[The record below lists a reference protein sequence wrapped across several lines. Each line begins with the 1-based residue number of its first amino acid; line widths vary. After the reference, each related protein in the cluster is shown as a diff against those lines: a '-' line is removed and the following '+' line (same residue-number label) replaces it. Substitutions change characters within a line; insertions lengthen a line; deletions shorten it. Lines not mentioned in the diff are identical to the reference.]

1 MCVTLVCVNDRE
13 KTEIIQWKFSLLAAL
28 KPRILCFP
36 WHERSKI
43 PFFFFPVGQTL
54 TSDKGKLLSRTLVW
68 PWVLSGKD
76 PLFPD
81 WPHISYSHLIL
92 QGCFS
97 LSHELPEDR
106 WNFLPTMS
114 FYLEIF
120 FPKGHDRSCEMS
132 PGLFSLGIRQ
142 NLVQCLL
149 CRFYFI
155 MFINILNR

>member
-1 MCVTLVCVNDRE
+1 MIGRKL
-13 KTEIIQWKFSLLAAL
+13 KSFSGNSHYLLPLNLESYAFHGM
-28 KPRILCFP
+28 KDPKY
-36 WHERSKI
+36 H
-43 PFFFFPVGQTL
+43 FFFFPVGQTL